1 MFFSYVKY
9 ELKKYFKTKDVF
21 LWLLLF
27 PVALGFLF
35 KIAFLGIWEEN
46 IFTAIPVAVVA
57 EAENPA
63 FEAVIDELSK
73 GEEPFLE
80 VNYTDMEDAEKKLEK
95 EEIKGI
101 FLVSDT
107 ISLTVAENSM
117 TSTVLKSFA
126 DNYIHTENTIKDI
139 ANSSPDKVMS
149 AVETL
154 SGWNEAAAKET
165 ILAARESD
173 PYVSYFYNLIT
184 MVCLFASMA
193 GVRIAVE
200 NQANLSYAGARKECT
215 AMPKLKRILASYFAT
230 FISSTVCSLISVSYI
245 RFVLGVE
252 LGENLVPIYISTIFG
267 SNLGLAIGFAIGA
280 IGKFSESI
288 KDGIATGVSL
298 ICCFL
303 SGLMVN
309 IIKGIIE
316 QYAPIVNRI
325 NPASI
330 IVDSFFAVAVFDDY
344 SQYGFLI
351 LKMTVMSVMFIVLGI
366 FLVRR
371 KKYECI

>member
-309 IIKGIIE
+309 IKGIIE
-316 QYAPIVNRI
+316 QYAPIVNKI